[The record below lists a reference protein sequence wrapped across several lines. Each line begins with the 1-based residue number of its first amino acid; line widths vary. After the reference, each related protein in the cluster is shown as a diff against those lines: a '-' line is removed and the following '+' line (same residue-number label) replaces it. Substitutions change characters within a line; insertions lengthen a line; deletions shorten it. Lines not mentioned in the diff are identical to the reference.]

1 MKFTYFA
8 PSDFFAVLKKSG
20 RLILA
25 ATLLFAILFLALS
38 LLLPFPYAASAEF
51 YVRNLQSEE
60 FLSKNGLTSSQL
72 AVTQTLARDYAALVT
87 ESDAFLDAVIE
98 EADLSLSREALR
110 GMLSAESDSTAF
122 TVTVKAPDAKT
133 ADAVIAAVYDI
144 LPLYIQQTAWPRL
157 DAEAGLVVLPL
168 RAAAPAKKAAPAPYV
183 AVLLGAG
190 LGFLL
195 FYLFS
200 LFRFWFGKRL
210 ANADEVARCV
220 PDMPLLGTFDANTFE
235 GLLPL
240 REILLA
246 NEHKLLALTS
256 TEGSEAH
263 RTAKQLAAA
272 YAACGKRALV
282 VDTDFHGSERQGEKG
297 LLSVLRADMPLNG
310 VITVNKET
318 GVSHLAAGGGFADLL
333 STSLTACATELFTQL
348 AAEFDIVL
356 AVLPSCAAHSEAVA
370 LAPLFERVLIPVSVP
385 HANATALRR
394 VSEALSGVAEKTA
407 AFVLI

>member
-1 MKFTYFA
+1 MKFVYFA
-8 PSDFFAVLKKSG
+8 PSDFFAVLKKSAK
-20 RLILA
+20 LIVA
-25 ATLLFAILFLALS
+25 ATLILAILFLALS

-72 AVTQTLARDYAALVT
+72 AVTQTLAKDYAALVT
-87 ESDAFLDAVIE
+87 ESDALLDAVIE
-98 EADLSLSREALR
+98 KADLSLSREALR
-110 GMLSAESDSTAF
+110 GMLSAESNSTAF

-144 LPLYIQQTAWPRL
+144 LPLYIQQTAWPRF

-195 FYLFS
+195 SYIFS

-210 ANADEVARCV
+210 ADEREVTRCV
-220 PDMPLLGTFDANTFE
+220 PDVSLLGAFDQNADG

-246 NEHKLLALTS
+246 NENKLLALTP
-256 TEGSEAH
+256 TAGDEAH
-263 RTAKQLAAA
+263 RTAECLAAA
-272 YAACGKRALV
+272 YAACGKRVLV
-282 VDTDFHGSERQGEKG
+282 VDADFHGDQGEDKKG
-297 LLSVLRADMPLNG
+297 LLAVLSENIPLDG
-310 VITVNKET
+310 VIIKDEKT
-318 GVSHLAAGGGFADLL
+318 GVSRLPVGSAADLE
-333 STSLTACATELFTQL
+333 TVSLASRAKELFGAL
-348 AAEFDIVL
+348 AAEYDVVL
-356 AVLPSCAAHSEAVA
+356 AVLSCCGAYPEAAA
-370 LAPLFERVLIPVSVP
+370 LAPLFERVLVTVSVP
-385 HANATALRR
+385 HTSVAALRGTCD
-394 VSEALSGVAEKTA
+394 ALSRVNEKTA
-407 AFVLI
+407 LVVLK